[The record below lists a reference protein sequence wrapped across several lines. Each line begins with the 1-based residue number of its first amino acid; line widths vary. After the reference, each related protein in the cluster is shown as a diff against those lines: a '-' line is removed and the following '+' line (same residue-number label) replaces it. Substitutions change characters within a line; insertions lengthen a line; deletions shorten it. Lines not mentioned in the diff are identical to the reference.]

1 MATLIK
7 IHTDGR
13 KEFKEQ
19 GARVEAIE
27 WNENGTFKSVLSN
40 IPVEGCSMLVGS
52 VTARTYST
60 QDYWLTTKISEIL
73 ESNIDEEGRPISF
86 KFITENGSTYEITY

>member
-13 KEFKEQ
+13 EEFKEQ

-40 IPVEGCSMLVGS
+40 IPIEGCSILVGS
-52 VTARTYST
+52 VTARTYSA
-60 QDYWLTTKISEIL
+60 QDYWLTTAVSKIV

-86 KFITENGSTYEITY
+86 IFETKTGSTYKLTY

>member
-1 MATLIK
+1 MATLTK
-7 IHTDGR
+7 IHKDGR

-40 IPVEGCSMLVGS
+40 IPVKGCSMLVGS
-52 VTARTYST
+52 VTARSYSA
-60 QDYWLTTKISEIL
+60 QDYWLTTTISEIL

-86 KFITENGSTYEITY
+86 LFLTENGSTYELTY